1 MVDAQGWWRRVLL
14 AALAIPAIEIGLWA
28 TFTPRSFYD
37 DFPGA
42 SRHWVAVD
50 GPYNEHLVRDVG
62 GLYLGLAVVLVW
74 AIVTLRPSV
83 VRAAA
88 WAAFVSG
95 LPHFVYHV
103 RHLDLLSQSNK
114 VGETVLLGLGLV
126 VPIVVLL
133 IQRSVHPGAAP
144 LEHASQGG
152 RAVGHD
158 PVDTEV
164 Q

>member
-1 MVDAQGWWRRVLL
+1 LL
-14 AALAIPAIEIGLWA
+14 AAVTIPAIEIGLWA
-28 TFTPRSFYD
+28 TFAPRSFYD

-62 GLYLGLAVVLVW
+62 ALYLGLAVVLVW
-74 AIVTLRPSV
+74 AIVTLRPSL

-88 WAAFVSG
+88 WAALVSAV
-95 LPHFVYHV
+95 PHFVYHA
-103 RHLDLLSQSNK
+103 RHLDPLSQSNK
-114 VGETVLLGLGLV
+114 VAEMVSLGLGVAL
-126 VPIVVLL
+126 PIIVLL

-144 LEHASQGG
+144 LEDATKYGG
-152 RAVGHD
+152 PVGHD
-158 PVDTEV
+158 PVDSEV